1 MPSGLRQVYDMVP
14 TKSRNVR
21 GRRMRARTQCPA
33 TCHAC
38 GQERGQVSRG
48 VETTRGAAGPP
59 FSWGSAAPSRA
70 IACPPPRARQSILR
84 LTGVCL
90 CLCLRRQRARFT
102 GTRASRARGTRA
114 TTPTPRPGRT
124 AHMHASRSRTSRT
137 ATRPA
142 LWAWLSSALAP
153 PPTAPP
159 VREAPPRPAPGRA
172 DSRAC
177 ASPHSRLP
185 GRLLPQY
192 ALPLLYIYT
201 YDCCCIWLLLY
212 TTSLPRLL
220 RGPPQLCMTAAI
232 HDCCYA

>member
-1 MPSGLRQVYDMVP
+1 MTGQLPTEAGQRATATAPRRCGVGAMPSGLRQVYDMVP

-159 VREAPPRPAPGRA
+159 VREAPPRPTPRA
-172 DSRAC
+172 RAC
-177 ASPHSRLP
+177 GLARVRVPSLAPAGSPRAAVCSAR
-185 GRLLPQY
+185 
-192 ALPLLYIYT
+192 AVYIY
-201 YDCCCIWLLLY
+201 I
-212 TTSLPRLL
+212 
-220 RGPPQLCMTAAI
+220 
-232 HDCCYA
+232 

>member
-1 MPSGLRQVYDMVP
+1 MVP

-90 CLCLRRQRARFT
+90 CACAGSGRASPEQGLLARGEPALQPLRRGRGVPRTCTQAEAGPAERQRGLPCGPGSPRPWHRRLRRLRCVKRP
-102 GTRASRARGTRA
+102 RA
-114 TTPTPRPGRT
+114 PRPGVRT
-124 AHMHASRSRTSRT
+124 RARA
-137 ATRPA
+137 RP
-142 LWAWLSSALAP
+142 L
-153 PPTAPP
+153 T
-159 VREAPPRPAPGRA
+159 
-172 DSRAC
+172 RAC
-177 ASPHSRLP
+177 RVASCRNMLCP
-185 GRLLPQY
+185 
-192 ALPLLYIYT
+192 
-201 YDCCCIWLLLY
+201 CCIFIH
-212 TTSLPRLL
+212 
-220 RGPPQLCMTAAI
+220 MTAAVYGCSYTRPVYLGSFA
-232 HDCCYA
+232 DPRSYA